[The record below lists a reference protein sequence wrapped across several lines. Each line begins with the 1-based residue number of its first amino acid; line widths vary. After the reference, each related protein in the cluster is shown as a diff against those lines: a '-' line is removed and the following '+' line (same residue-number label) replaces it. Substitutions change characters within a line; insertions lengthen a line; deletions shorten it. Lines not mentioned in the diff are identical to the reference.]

1 MYSMYKECESTLGL
15 RKTERECFFSS
26 ARRASPAAGHQPG
39 QWGKWKLADTSGWQ
53 CSESV
58 TPEASRWRAAALLC
72 YSSSQCSSH
81 PPIPDPR
88 FCALKSAS
96 RRSSLLLDEKAT
108 LGPHFKGGRSDV
120 VNINSL
126 SAPSS
131 ERAEYSCAQARES
144 FGAGRQLCFSTR
156 SIAPQRKG
164 PLCKD
169 NDKTIYIST
178 YMSTYLPTSTLC
190 GE

>member
-1 MYSMYKECESTLGL
+1 MRVDPWTAED
-15 RKTERECFFSS
+15 
-26 ARRASPAAGHQPG
+26 RAGVFLFVQRAVRLLQPVTNQPG

-72 YSSSQCSSH
+72 SVSSQCSSH

-108 LGPHFKGGRSDV
+108 LGPHFKGGGSDV
-120 VNINSL
+120 VNVNSL

-131 ERAEYSCAQARES
+131 KRAEYSCAQA
-144 FGAGRQLCFSTR
+144 
-156 SIAPQRKG
+156 
-164 PLCKD
+164 
-169 NDKTIYIST
+169 
-178 YMSTYLPTSTLC
+178 
-190 GE
+190 